1 VFVVCVSVVP
11 LTASEIIAGGMC
23 PQDPRKG
30 IWPTSPKG
38 RRGIVVET
46 VKLLE
51 VVEEVIMFM
60 LELLVEMKT
69 GKEVRN
75 IFYVVGVVVGFT
87 PE

>member
-1 VFVVCVSVVP
+1 M
-11 LTASEIIAGGMC
+11 IACGMC

-51 VVEEVIMFM
+51 VVEEVIIFM
-60 LELLVEMKT
+60 LELLLEVKT
-69 GKEVRN
+69 RKVLGN
-75 IFYVVGVVVGFT
+75 ILSVVGVVAGFT
-87 PE
+87 AE